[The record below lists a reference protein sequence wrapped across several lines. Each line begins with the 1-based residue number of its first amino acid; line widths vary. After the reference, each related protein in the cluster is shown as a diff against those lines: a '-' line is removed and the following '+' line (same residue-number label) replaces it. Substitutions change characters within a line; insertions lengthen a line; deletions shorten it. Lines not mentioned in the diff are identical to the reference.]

1 MQETLE
7 KTRAMVHH
15 LAAVNEILEKNGN
28 DPSRLIPILQEVQE
42 VYKYLSKDVISYVAT
57 SLDVPVAHVY
67 GVATFYAHF
76 SLNPKGKHIFRLCDG
91 TACHVKKSMGLLEAI
106 YKKLGLSDEKRTTDD
121 LLFTVEIVNCLGA
134 CGLAPVIVIDGEVH
148 FILYMGDHYH
158 LTIKTDD
165 GDFRW
170 VDTNDIWD
178 KGDLV
183 GIRLN
188 PENSK
193 KEIKIT
199 RKDEQA
205 Q

>member
-76 SLNPKGKHIFRLCDG
+76 SLNPKGKHILRLCDG

-106 YKKLGLSDEKRTTDD
+106 YKKLNLSDEKRTTDD

-134 CGLAPVIVIDGEVH
+134 CGLAPVIVVDGEVH
-148 FILYMGDHYH
+148 GQA
-158 LTIKTDD
+158 T
-165 GDFRW
+165 
-170 VDTNDIWD
+170 
-178 KGDLV
+178 
-183 GIRLN
+183 
-188 PENSK
+188 PEQVEK
-193 KEIKIT
+193 IIDEITAAEAAAAESENK
-199 RKDEQA
+199 
-205 Q
+205 

>member
-91 TACHVKKSMGLLEAI
+91 TACHVKTSMGLLEAI

-148 FILYMGDHYH
+148 GQA
-158 LTIKTDD
+158 T
-165 GDFRW
+165 
-170 VDTNDIWD
+170 
-178 KGDLV
+178 
-183 GIRLN
+183 
-188 PENSK
+188 PEQVEK
-193 KEIKIT
+193 IIDEITAAEKAAAESEN
-199 RKDEQA
+199 K
-205 Q
+205 